1 MKSRIED
8 KIKEINLYLNQFS
21 GIIPSSFSEYAHNL
35 VIKAAC
41 ERYFEKI
48 IEAVVDLSFMVI
60 KFKKLEQ
67 PSDDTTLFYILMN
80 KAILTPELTE
90 KFHKAKGMRNIIVH
104 EYGYIDDIQV
114 FEVISKMIIPDVEEF
129 LKQIKEIL

>member
-8 KIKEINLYLNQFS
+8 KIKEINLYLDQFS
-21 GIIPSSFSEYAHNL
+21 GIIPISFSEYANNL

-48 IEAVVDLSFMVI
+48 VEAVVDLSFMVI
-60 KFKKLEQ
+60 KLKKLEQ

-80 KAILTPELTE
+80 KAILTQEIAE

-104 EYGYIDDIQV
+104 EYGYIDDAQV
-114 FEVISKMIIPDVEEF
+114 FEAISKMLIPDVEEF
-129 LKQIKEIL
+129 LNQIKKRL